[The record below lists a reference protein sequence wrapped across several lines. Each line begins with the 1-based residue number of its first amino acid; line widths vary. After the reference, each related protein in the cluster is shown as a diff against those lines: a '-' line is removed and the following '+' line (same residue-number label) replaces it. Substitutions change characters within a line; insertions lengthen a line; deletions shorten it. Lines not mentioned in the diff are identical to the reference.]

1 MLLWTIANNRVNTLQ
16 IANLFTHFSSMT
28 SRSNMVELKANLNNS
43 DNDNVSSKI
52 HIELISQEEGGYTV
66 LVPDLP
72 GCISEGDTKEEAL
85 KNIAEAIDL
94 YLEVNNEQKT
104 T

>member
-1 MLLWTIANNRVNTLQ
+1 
-16 IANLFTHFSSMT
+16 
-28 SRSNMVELKANLNNS
+28 MVELKTNLNNS
-43 DNDNVSSKI
+43 SNENISSKI
-52 HIELISQEEGGYTV
+52 LIELISQKEGGYTV

-85 KNIAEAIDL
+85 KKIAEAIDL

>member
-1 MLLWTIANNRVNTLQ
+1 
-16 IANLFTHFSSMT
+16 
-28 SRSNMVELKANLNNS
+28 MVELKANLNNS

>member
-1 MLLWTIANNRVNTLQ
+1 
-16 IANLFTHFSSMT
+16 MT
-28 SRSNMVELKANLNNS
+28 
-43 DNDNVSSKI
+43 SKI
-52 HIELISQEEGGYTV
+52 HIELISQDEGGYTV

-94 YLEVNNEQKT
+94 YLEVNDEQKT